1 MLSDD
6 KMPPLPQGRNIEEI
20 RLEKES
26 QILSSEAQEKE
37 LLVKEINQRIKIRR
51 WTLVLAVIVILF
63 MLGFLVCA
71 MNRYFTD
78 YPFGSFVFVHSSIVV
93 VLVVTPIMSVSA
105 ITVTILIGSFR
116 ISKHKNSGGV
126 DMTYLANEAAKSA
139 LGS

>member
-1 MLSDD
+1 MSSDD
-6 KMPPLPQGRNIEEI
+6 KTPPLPQGRNIEEI

-26 QILSSEAQEKE
+26 QILSSDAQEKE
-37 LLVKEINQRIKIRR
+37 LLVKEINQRIKIRYL
-51 WTLVLAVIVILF
+51 TLVLAVCVIIF
-63 MLGFLVCA
+63 MLVFLVLT

-93 VLVVTPIMSVSA
+93 ALAVTPIMSVSA

-126 DMTYLANEAAKSA
+126 DMTYLANEAAKSS